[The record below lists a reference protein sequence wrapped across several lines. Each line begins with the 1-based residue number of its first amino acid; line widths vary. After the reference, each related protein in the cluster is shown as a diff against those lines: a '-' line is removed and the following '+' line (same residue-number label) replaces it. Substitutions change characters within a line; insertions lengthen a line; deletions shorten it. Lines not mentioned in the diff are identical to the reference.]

1 MSAPGRA
8 HGAVDAL
15 VVGAGPAGCA
25 TAWHLARRGIR
36 VLLVDAQA
44 FPRSK
49 PCGDAVSPGALPLL
63 EEMGLAQRLSAVGAA
78 RIPGWSIRARDGTW
92 FHGRHRDGGS
102 RAPKEGIG
110 LPRSEL
116 DQLLLSAALEAGARF
131 LPRQR
136 VFRLRVRQGRARG
149 VVARGPDGAERE
161 LAARLVVGADGLRS
175 RVARLL
181 GPLTRGSRQRLALVG
196 RFDRWNGGGV
206 PRDAVAFGELRFV
219 PDGVV
224 GRAPL
229 GGGRWNVT
237 AVVPADRARDI
248 STDALAFY
256 RRRLALADLGHLCD
270 RELAGP
276 LEVTGPFEVE
286 PATTAA
292 PGVLLAGDAAG
303 YFDPLTGQ
311 GVYRALVGGRLAAA
325 AAARLLA
332 RPEREAV
339 ELRRYRK
346 GLARFLRP
354 SRRVQRLVDALAFR
368 PGGLELLAR
377 FLARRPALADLLVD
391 VTGDRL
397 PPGALASPRRWL
409 GALRGTRAAP

>member
-8 HGAVDAL
+8 YGPVDAL

-63 EEMGLAQRLSAVGAA
+63 EELGLGGDLSAVGAA
-78 RIPGWSIRARDGTW
+78 RIAGWSIRTRDGTW
-92 FHGRHRDGGS
+92 FRGRHRDGGS
-102 RAPKEGIG
+102 SAPKEGIG

-131 LPRQR
+131 LPRHR
-136 VFRLRVRQGRARG
+136 VFRLRVRQGRPRG

-161 LAARLVVGADGLRS
+161 LPARLVVGADGLRS

-181 GPLTRGSRQRLALVG
+181 GPPTRGSRERLAMVG
-196 RFDRWNGGGV
+196 RFDGRNGGGR

-224 GRAPL
+224 GRAPI

-237 AVVPADRARDI
+237 AVVPAARAPEI
-248 STDALAFY
+248 SDDALAFY

-270 RELAGP
+270 RKPAGP

-311 GVYRALVGGRLAAA
+311 GVYRALFSGRLAAD

-332 RPEREAV
+332 RPEREDI
-339 ELRRYRK
+339 ELGRYRK
-346 GLARFLRP
+346 ALARFLHP
-354 SRRVQRLVDALAFR
+354 SRRVQRLVDAAAFR
-368 PGGLELLAR
+368 PGGLEMLAHLLAW
-377 FLARRPALADLLVD
+377 RPGLADLLVD

-409 GALRGTRAAP
+409 GALRRGRAAP